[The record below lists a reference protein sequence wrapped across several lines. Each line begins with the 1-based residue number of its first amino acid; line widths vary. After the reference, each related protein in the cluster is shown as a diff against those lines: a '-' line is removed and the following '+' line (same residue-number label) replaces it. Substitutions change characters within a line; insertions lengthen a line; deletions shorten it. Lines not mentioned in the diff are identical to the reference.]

1 MGSSFLFSWSH
12 AFFFHLA
19 SQSLPSLPRLHSLLI
34 RCGIHQW
41 DPEHAYQVRIHWTGR
56 ALGRKRTQCY
66 FYLLEKVLSCFSPP
80 SPVPLSEN
88 SLVFWLCCNEISSP
102 SLPLRGRTW
111 YILSLTLCRFLAWN
125 YFARL
130 RLEILQLTRH
140 PENWT
145 LQARWRL
152 VGLPIH
158 LLFLR
163 FYKRDK
169 EELYR

>member
-1 MGSSFLFSWSH
+1 MR
-12 AFFFHLA
+12 FF
-19 SQSLPSLPRLHSLLI
+19 
-34 RCGIHQW
+34 
-41 DPEHAYQVRIHWTGR
+41 
-56 ALGRKRTQCY
+56 
-66 FYLLEKVLSCFSPP
+66 
-80 SPVPLSEN
+80 
-88 SLVFWLCCNEISSP
+88 SP

-125 YFARL
+125 YFAQL